1 MAQTEN
7 NLPAMQKTW
16 VQSLAWKDPLEKEMA
31 IHSSVLAWEIP
42 WTEELGGLQ
51 PMESQKNR
59 TRLRPINKT
68 TMNSTLHVGFKP
80 ESEVL
85 CNSSNE
91 TLTAGKLVQQR

>member
-1 MAQTEN
+1 MVKN
-7 NLPAMQKTW
+7 PPAMQKTW
-16 VQSLAWKDPLEKEMA
+16 VQSLAWKDPLEKGMA

-51 PMESQKNR
+51 VTESQKNR
-59 TRLRPINKT
+59 TQLRPINKT

>member
-1 MAQTEN
+1 
-7 NLPAMQKTW
+7 MQKMQETC
-16 VQSLAWKDPLEKEMA
+16 VRSLGREVPLEEGMA
-31 IHSSVLAWEIP
+31 TNSSVLAWEIP

-51 PMESQKNR
+51 VTESQKNR
-59 TRLRPINKT
+59 TQLRPINKT

>member
-1 MAQTEN
+1 
-7 NLPAMQKTW
+7 
-16 VQSLAWKDPLEKEMA
+16 MA

-91 TLTAGKLVQQR
+91 TLTAGKLVQQRQTCDIKDDVNRPDTSALVS

>member
-1 MAQTEN
+1 
-7 NLPAMQKTW
+7 MQKTW
-16 VQSLAWKDPLEKEMA
+16 VQSLAWKDPLEKGMA

-51 PMESQKNR
+51 VTESQKNR
-59 TRLRPINKT
+59 TQLRPINKT
-68 TMNSTLHVGFKP
+68 TLNSTLHVGFKP